1 MFNFVPDI
9 KKILL
14 LQRNE
19 YQNNLSK
26 YFRKILGREI
36 YTRLL
41 INILN
46 NDLDKINKS
55 FYRDISIEFDRFK
68 SYLPNPV
75 NNILDIGCGVG
86 AINIFLNK
94 FYENRPKFHLLDKNY
109 VSNKIVYGFK
119 KSKTEGYNNL
129 EVTKKFL
136 EANDISLK
144 NIYTYDADKNE
155 LKVIKYDL
163 VISLVS
169 WGYHYPIETYIKYL
183 KESSN
188 EKTVFIFD
196 IADEYVSIEDVKKY
210 FNKID
215 IVDEYL
221 KKHNQI
227 RLVCSEII

>member
-136 EANDISLK
+136 EANDINLK

-155 LKVIKYDL
+155 LKAIKYDL

-210 FNKID
+210 FNKIH